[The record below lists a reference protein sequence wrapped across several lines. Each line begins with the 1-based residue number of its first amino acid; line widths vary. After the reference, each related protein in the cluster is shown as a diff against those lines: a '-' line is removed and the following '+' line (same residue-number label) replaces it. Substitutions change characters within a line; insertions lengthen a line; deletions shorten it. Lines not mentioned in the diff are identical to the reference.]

1 MAADASTP
9 PPLPPTAEP
18 SAAPLPPPP
27 QSPWLGLG
35 LWLGL
40 LLALLLGLAGG
51 LRWLLF
57 HEAGSRWLL
66 DSLPA
71 VQVSG
76 FRGALLGDHW
86 HADRLQV
93 GWADGEASL
102 TLEDLRADGLVWHW
116 RPHPRAWLGVD
127 MARLAVR
134 RVTVVTGPPGEG
146 TMTVPASIA
155 GPVQVAVAA
164 AQVDE
169 LIVDELAP
177 LRHLAL
183 QELVFDARPGAE
195 HRVARA
201 GADWQGVRFSA
212 SARIGNQAPLSLAL
226 DGTVAPADGGDA
238 PAWAA
243 VLIALMN
250 HIVKRPG
257 CSCCRPGRWPD

>member
-127 MARLAVR
+127 MTRLAVR
-134 RVTVVTGPPGEG
+134 RVTVVT
-146 TMTVPASIA
+146 
-155 GPVQVAVAA
+155 
-164 AQVDE
+164 
-169 LIVDELAP
+169 
-177 LRHLAL
+177 
-183 QELVFDARPGAE
+183 
-195 HRVARA
+195 
-201 GADWQGVRFSA
+201 
-212 SARIGNQAPLSLAL
+212 LSL
-226 DGTVAPADGGDA
+226 
-238 PAWAA
+238 
-243 VLIALMN
+243 I
-250 HIVKRPG
+250 HI
-257 CSCCRPGRWPD
+257 